1 MIGRSSFQQ
10 GSDLPPIPAFSDF
23 YRAINGREPFPWQAR
38 LAENIGTDARW
49 PSEVGVPTG
58 LGKTACLDIALWW
71 LASEAHVDPAMRR
84 APTRIWWVVNRR
96 LLVDATAEHAERLAR
111 ALGEPQFLAHKGA
124 PGIIADVAN
133 RLRSLSAGHAAAPL
147 EVIRLRGG
155 VASESPT
162 DPSRPTVVLCTLPMY
177 GSRLLFRGY
186 GSRLRP
192 VDAAMAGT
200 DSLVLLDEAHLA
212 PHLTRLI
219 PALAECAPA
228 ARDVLPAARSR
239 PVLVSLTATGNHKS
253 GSRLDLDESDLRD
266 PVVRQRL
273 DAAKSLEL
281 RNLADTSLGPKPGQV
296 ARLLADAAQE
306 FVREAAGP
314 ASFLVFANTP
324 DTAREAFDRLCKLEA
339 NSGTEVLLLTGRMR
353 EREAQMMRDRLL
365 DPLHGMS
372 ATRNAG
378 LARKRHLMV
387 VATQTLEVGADI
399 DAEYLVTEQC
409 GVRALTQRLGRLN
422 RLGEHHHARAIYLH
436 FPSQVGGKNTGK
448 AIWPVYEEEPQ
459 AVLKH
464 LEKACFG
471 DGRASLSPGRITE
484 ILGAPSDYPGQAPEV
499 MPEILW
505 EWTKTTVPP
514 KGEAPVEPYYNGLK
528 APRYSVS
535 LIWRAHV
542 PDEGARLWPRATD
555 REAIPVPIRE
565 VREALRDDEG
575 IFRLASDGVTVERA
589 SSASALRPN
598 DCVMLPSDRGLM
610 DEFGWNP
617 KACDPVVD
625 ISLIDKG
632 LPLDPAALERLC
644 GVTNLNSRI
653 ETATGRMRDED
664 EPDQADR
671 DEAAAEI
678 LEAVRAAP
686 RPRGWHAEEW
696 QEFVGSLTAEVVCSR
711 DEVARLR
718 TARPLVETRVD
729 EFDEHSITT
738 EVQDLA
744 SHGRAVAERALSIA
758 ECIGIA
764 DDLRATIA
772 MAGRFHD
779 IGKSDLRFQR
789 WLDPE
794 GAAVSPVAKSNASRR
809 HLWETLRRDSG
820 WPRGGRHE
828 ALSARLLRARLE
840 AGRDMSGSDE
850 LGELLIHL
858 VISHHG
864 KGRPLVAPVR
874 DETGRTLISELE
886 GITVEAPASL
896 EDVDWDQPGR
906 FRHLSHRFG
915 PWGLA
920 LLEAI
925 VIGAD
930 HAVSGGDLTE
940 TEMTSCRK

>member
-1 MIGRSSFQQ
+1 MTGRSSSLQ
-10 GSDLPPIPAFSDF
+10 GSDVPPMPAFPDF

-38 LAENIGTDARW
+38 LAEKVGTDARW

-96 LLVDATAEHAERLAR
+96 LLVDATAEHAKRLAR
-111 ALGEPQFLAHKGA
+111 ALGEPQCLAHEGA
-124 PGIIADVAN
+124 SGIIADVAN
-133 RLRSLSAGHAAAPL
+133 RLRCLSAGHVAAPL

-155 VASESPT
+155 VSPGLPT
-162 DPSRPTVVLCTLPMY
+162 DPSRPTVLLCTLPMY

-228 ARDVLPAARSR
+228 ARDVLPAARYR
-239 PVLVSLTATGNHKS
+239 PVLVSLTATGNHES
-253 GSRLDLDESDLRD
+253 GSRFDLDEADLCHTD
-266 PVVRQRL
+266 VRQRL

-281 RNLADTSLGPKPGQV
+281 RNLADASPAPKPGQI

-306 FVREAAGP
+306 LVHEAAVP
-314 ASFLVFANTP
+314 ASFIVFANTP
-324 DTAREAFDRLCKLEA
+324 GTAREAFDRLCRIEA
-339 NSGTEVLLLTGRMR
+339 KSETEVLLLTGRMR
-353 EREAQMMRDRLL
+353 EREAQIMRDRLL
-365 DPLHGMS
+365 DPVHGMA
-372 ATRNAG
+372 ATREDG
-378 LARKRHLMV
+378 LGRKRHLVV
-387 VATQTLEVGADI
+387 VATQTLEVGADL

-422 RLGEHHHARAIYLH
+422 RLGRHPHARAIYLH
-436 FPSQVGGKNTGK
+436 LPPPKVSVKHAGK
-448 AIWPVYEEEPQ
+448 AVWPVYGAEPLT
-459 AVLKH
+459 VLKRI
-464 LEKACFG
+464 ENACG
-471 DGRASLSPGRITE
+471 ADGRVSLSPGRIAE
-484 ILGAPSDYPGQAPEV
+484 VLGTPSDDPGRAPEV
-499 MPEILW
+499 MPEILR
-505 EWTKTTVPP
+505 EWTKTSVPP
-514 KGEAPVEPYYNGLK
+514 KGEALVEPYFSGLT
-528 APRYSVS
+528 APGYSVS

-542 PDEGARLWPRATD
+542 PEERGRLWPRATD
-555 REAIPVPIRE
+555 RESISVPIG
-565 VREALRDDEG
+565 EARDALGDDES
-575 IFRLASDGVTVERA
+575 ICRLASDGVTVERTGGA
-589 SSASALRPN
+589 RALKPN
-598 DCVMLPSDRGLM
+598 DCIVLPSDRGLM

-617 KACDPVVD
+617 KGCEPVVD
-625 ISLIDKG
+625 ISLAGRG

-653 ETATGRMRDED
+653 EMATGRMRDED
-664 EPDQADR
+664 GSDQAER
-671 DEAAAEI
+671 DGAAAEI

-686 RPRGWHAEEW
+686 EPHGWRAKEW

-718 TARPLVETRVD
+718 AARPLAEARVD
-729 EFDEHSITT
+729 EFDEHSITAT
-738 EVQDLA
+738 VQDLA
-744 SHGRAVAERALSIA
+744 SHGCAVAERAVSIA

-764 DDLRATIA
+764 DDLRDTIA

-794 GAAVSPVAKSNASRR
+794 GAAVSPVAKSNAPR

-828 ALSARLLRARLE
+828 ALSARLVRTRLD

-858 VISHHG
+858 IISHHG

-874 DETGRTLISELE
+874 DDTGRTLISELE

-896 EDVDWDQPGR
+896 EEVDWDQPGR
-906 FRHLSHRFG
+906 FRRLSRRFG

-925 VIGAD
+925 VIRAD

-940 TEMTSCRK
+940 TEMKSCRK

>member
-1 MIGRSSFQQ
+1 MTGRLSSLQ
-10 GSDLPPIPAFSDF
+10 GSDLPPMPTFPDF
-23 YRAINGREPFPWQAR
+23 YRAINGRTPFPWQAR
-38 LAENIGTDARW
+38 LAENVTTDARW
-49 PSEVGVPTG
+49 PGEVGVPTG
-58 LGKTACLDIALWW
+58 LGKTACLDVALWW
-71 LASEAHVDPAMRR
+71 LALEADLEPSKRR

-111 ALGEPQFLAHKGA
+111 ALGESRCLAHKGA
-124 PGIIADVAN
+124 NRIVADVAN

-155 VASESPT
+155 VACESPT
-162 DPSRPTVVLCTLPMY
+162 DPSRPTVILCTLPMY

-228 ARDVLPAARSR
+228 ARDVLPAARSH
-239 PVLVSLTATGNHKS
+239 PVLVSLTATGNHES
-253 GSRLDLDESDLRD
+253 GSRLDLDESDLRE

-273 DAAKSLEL
+273 DAAKSLEM
-281 RNLADTSLGPKPGQV
+281 RNLADASLGSKPGQV
-296 ARLLADAAQE
+296 ARLLADAARE
-306 FVREAAGP
+306 LICEAAGP

-324 DTAREAFDRLCKLEA
+324 GTARETFDRMCRMEA
-339 NSGTEVLLLTGRMR
+339 KSGTEVLLLTGRMR

-365 DPLHGMS
+365 DPVHGMA
-372 ATRNAG
+372 ATREAG
-378 LARKRHLMV
+378 LVRKRHLMV
-387 VATQTLEVGADI
+387 VATQTLEVGADL

-422 RLGEHHHARAIYLH
+422 RLGRHSHARAICLH
-436 FPSQVGGKNTGK
+436 LPPPKAGQRHAGK
-448 AIWPVYEEEPQ
+448 AAWPVYGAEPL
-459 AVLKH
+459 AVLKRI
-464 LEKACFG
+464 ENACSA
-471 DGRASLSPGRITE
+471 DARVSLSPGRIAE
-484 ILGAPSDYPGQAPEV
+484 VLGAPSDDPGQAPEV
-499 MPEILW
+499 MPEILR
-505 EWTKTTVPP
+505 EWTKTSVPP
-514 KGEAPVEPYYNGLK
+514 IGEAPVEPYFSGLK
-528 APRYSVS
+528 IPGYSVS

-542 PDEGARLWPRATD
+542 PDEGGRLWPRATD
-555 REAIPVPIRE
+555 RESISVPIGE
-565 VREALRDDEG
+565 VREALRNDEG

-589 SSASALRPN
+589 SSASALKPN
-598 DCVMLPSDRGLM
+598 DCVVLLSNRGLM

-625 ISLIDKG
+625 ISLTGKG

-686 RPRGWHAEEW
+686 QPRGWHAEEW

-718 TARPLVETRVD
+718 TARPLAETRLD
-729 EFDEHSITT
+729 GLDEHSITA

-758 ECIGIA
+758 DCIGIA
-764 DDLRATIA
+764 DDLRDTIA
-772 MAGRFHD
+772 MAGRYHD

-789 WLDPE
+789 WLDPD
-794 GAAVSPVAKSNASRR
+794 GVAASPVAKSNAPP
-809 HLWETLRRDSG
+809 HLWESRRRDSG

-828 ALSARLLRARLE
+828 ALSARLVRARLDT
-840 AGRDMSGSDE
+840 GRDMSGGDE

-858 VISHHG
+858 IISHHG

-874 DETGRTLISELE
+874 DETSRTLASELE
-886 GITVEAPASL
+886 GVAVEVPASL

-906 FRHLSHRFG
+906 FRCLSHRFG

-925 VIGAD
+925 VIRAD
-930 HAVSGGDLTE
+930 HAVSGGDRNE
-940 TEMTSCRK
+940 AEMKPCRK